1 MLDLVPGTLHGK
13 QHVGA
18 GVAVWHGEDVE
29 GVDGK
34 LMIPQPGQAGLDQP
48 LQALTVNLKQFFSS
62 AVRFE

>member
-1 MLDLVPGTLHGK
+1 MLDLVPSALHGK

-18 GVAVWHGEDVE
+18 GVAIGHRENVE
-29 GVDGK
+29 GVDGE